1 MQHRH
6 LLAISLAA
14 LIAGCSNT
22 ASDTLGSLKGKNIVL
37 EKDAPVEGDINTA
50 IARYEEII
58 QNGGDAAFNEK
69 VYRRLGDLEMQRID
83 RMFEN
88 NEGHL
93 VDNNSYN
100 KAIDAYQKLLT
111 RYPKYADRET
121 IIYQLARAYEH
132 NGRLDKSIKALKI
145 FIRDYPNSPHNE
157 EISFRLGELMFQE
170 ARYNESEIAYSNI
183 VGRGRN
189 NNKYYEQAL
198 FKYAWSIYKQD
209 RCIDS
214 LTPFFSMLDLKLTR
228 NVTPAKLK
236 KMDYISRSDI
246 ELVNDSFR
254 AITLCIA
261 TQKNP
266 DALNKFLKNKPS
278 RVYEFIVYNK
288 LAELYLKQE
297 RENDASVAYLSYFDR
312 SDWHPYALIMHDQSI
327 NIATKL
333 KSKNEIILAKKEYVR
348 RYDIL
353 NNRLDK
359 THHNDYQRYLVKSDA
374 ESMYAVQ
381 SRLKVH
387 LLDIAKYHHSKAQK
401 TDSLLDFQE
410 AAKWYRLYLKNF
422 PQGEDAPQINFLLA
436 ESLFEDKLYEDAA
449 REFERSAYE
458 YGSHDNAAE
467 AGYAALVA
475 YTEQDK
481 LLTGP
486 DKKAWNQTAL
496 QSALSFSRVFYK
508 DSRVP
513 AVLAK
518 AAHELYEG
526 RNYDDAVRAAETI
539 LHRYPNSSTEIRR
552 TALIVLANTQF
563 EISNYEIAELF
574 YMELRALLTAND
586 PLNTEVEERL
596 AACIYKQAEHF
607 RAHGAV
613 SSAID
618 EFKRLIATA
627 PNSSVRPV
635 AEYDI
640 AATYIIM
647 DMWKEAAIHLE
658 AFRENYPDHPL
669 NEGVDEKLAIAYV
682 RLKDPLKA
690 AEALRD
696 IVANADSPE
705 AKRDAL
711 WQAATLFEKA
721 GEKHKAATTYNAYAE
736 MFPSPLEPSIEAL
749 HKAGL
754 MHQAVGRDNY
764 YRIQL
769 EKIYEANMNGGDQ
782 STNRTRYLAAQ
793 AAFILAE
800 PHFERYEKVRL
811 VEPIR
816 KNMQLKNQLMKQ
828 ALNAYNKAAELGV
841 AEYTTAATFR
851 IADMYADFS
860 HKLMDSDRPSN
871 LDEEEM
877 EQYELMLEE
886 QAFPFEEQAI
896 ELHETNIKRMTENS
910 LFDQWISNSIN
921 SLAELMPAQ
930 YSRTETHGIAA
941 TTAH

>member
-1 MQHRH
+1 MQYRH
-6 LLAISLAA
+6 LLTLFLVA
-14 LIAGCSNT
+14 LIAGCSST
-22 ASDTLGSLKGKNIVL
+22 GSDTLGSLKGKSIVI

-50 IARYEEII
+50 IETYEEII
-58 QNGGDAAFNEK
+58 RDDGDASLNEK
-69 VYRRLGDLEMQRID
+69 AFRRLGDLEMQRID
-83 RMFEN
+83 RMFER

-93 VDNNSYN
+93 INNSSYD

-111 RYPKYADRET
+111 RYPNYTDRET

-132 NGRLDKSIKALKI
+132 NDRLDKSIKALKI
-145 FIRDYPNSPHNE
+145 FIRDYPGSARNE
-157 EISFRLGELMFQE
+157 EVSFRLGELLFQE
-170 ARYNESEIAYSNI
+170 ALYRDAEIAYSNI
-183 VGRGRN
+183 IGRGRN

-209 RCIDS
+209 RCLDS
-214 LTPFFSMLDLKLTR
+214 LAPFFSMLDLKLTH

-254 AITLCIA
+254 AINLCIS
-261 TQKNP
+261 TQKTP
-266 DALNKFLKNKPS
+266 EALNNYLKDKP
-278 RVYEFIVYNK
+278 RRIYEFMVYNN

-297 RENDASVAYLSYFDR
+297 RENDASLAYQSYFER
-312 SDWHPYALIMHDQSI
+312 SDWHPYAVILHDKSI
-327 NIATKL
+327 NISTKL
-333 KSKNEIILAKKEYVR
+333 KSKHEIILAKKEFVH

-353 NNRLDK
+353 SDHLDK
-359 THHNDYQRYLVKSDA
+359 THHNDYQRYLVKSDS
-374 ESMYAVQ
+374 ESLFEIHA
-381 SRLKVH
+381 RLKIH

-401 TDSLLDFQE
+401 TDDLLDFQE
-410 AAKWYRLYLKNF
+410 AAKWYRLYLKSF
-422 PQGEDAPQINFLLA
+422 PQGKGAAQINFLLA
-436 ESLFEDKLYEDAA
+436 ESLFEDKRYDEAA

-458 YGSHDNAAE
+458 YGSHENAAE

-526 RNYDDAVRAAETI
+526 HNYDDAVRAAETI
-539 LHRYPNSSTEIRR
+539 LHRYPNSDTEIRR

-563 EISNYEIAELF
+563 ELSNYEVAELF
-574 YMELRALLTAND
+574 YTELRGLLASDD
-586 PLNTEVEERL
+586 PLNSEVKERL
-596 AACIYKQAEHF
+596 AACIYKQAEQF
-607 RAHGAV
+607 RAHGAIN
-613 SSAID
+613 SAID
-618 EFKRLIATA
+618 EFNRLIATV

-640 AATYIIM
+640 ATAYIIM
-647 DMWKEAAIHLE
+647 DMWKEAAAHLE
-658 AFRENYPDHPL
+658 AFRDNYPDHSL
-669 NEGVDEKLAIAYV
+669 NDGIDEKLAIAYV
-682 RLKDPLKA
+682 RLEDPLKA

-696 IVANADSPE
+696 IVKNSDSPE
-705 AKRDAL
+705 SQRDAL
-711 WQAATLFEKA
+711 WQAATLYEKA

-736 MFPSPLEPSIEAL
+736 MFPSPLEPAIEAL
-749 HKAGL
+749 YKAGL

-769 EKIYEANMNGGDQ
+769 DKIYDADMNGGNQ
-782 STNRTRYLAAQ
+782 RTNRTRYLAAQ
-793 AAFILAE
+793 AAFVLAE

-816 KNMQLKNQLMKQ
+816 RNMQLKNQLMKQ
-828 ALNAYNKAAELGV
+828 ALKAYNKAVELGV

-851 IADMYADFS
+851 IADMYTDFS
-860 HKLMDSDRPSN
+860 SKLMDSDRPAN
-871 LDEEEM
+871 LDDEEM
-877 EQYELMLEE
+877 EQYEIMLEE

-896 ELHETNIKRMTENS
+896 ELHETNLKRMTENG
-910 LFDQWISNSIN
+910 LFDQWIRNSIN

>member
-1 MQHRH
+1 MQYRQ
-6 LLAISLAA
+6 LLSLFIIV
-14 LIAGCSNT
+14 LITGCSST
-22 ASDTLGSLKGKNIVL
+22 GSDTLGSLKGKSIVI
-37 EKDAPVEGDINTA
+37 EKDAPVEGNINTA
-50 IARYEEII
+50 IKTYEEII
-58 QNGGDAAFNEK
+58 RDGGKANLNEK
-69 VYRRLGDLEMQRID
+69 ALRRLGDLEMQRID

-100 KAIDAYQKLLT
+100 KAINAYQNLLT
-111 RYPKYADRET
+111 RYPNYADRET
-121 IIYQLARAYEH
+121 IVYQLARAYEH
-132 NGRLDKSIKALKI
+132 NDRLDKSIKALKI
-145 FIRDYPNSPHNE
+145 FIRDYPNSPRNE
-157 EISFRLGELMFQE
+157 EVSFRLGELLFQE
-170 ARYNESEIAYSNI
+170 ARYREAEIAYNNI
-183 VGRGRN
+183 IGRGRH

-214 LTPFFSMLDLKLTR
+214 LAPFFSMLDLKLAS
-228 NVTPAKLK
+228 NIAPSKLE

-254 AITLCIA
+254 AINLCLSM
-261 TQKNP
+261 QKDP
-266 DALNKFLKNKPS
+266 DALHNYLKKKPYRS
-278 RVYEFIVYNK
+278 YEFILYNK

-297 RENDASVAYLSYFDR
+297 RESSAALIYASFFNR
-312 SDWHPYALIMHDQSI
+312 SEWHPHALILHDKSI
-327 NIATKL
+327 NIFTNF
-333 KSKNEIILAKKEYVR
+333 KSKDIIIQAKKEFVQ

-353 NNRLDK
+353 SDHLDK
-359 THHNDYQRYLVKSDA
+359 THHNDYERYLVKSDI
-374 ESMYAVQ
+374 ESMYKVQ

-387 LLDIAKYHHSKAQK
+387 LLDIAKYHHANAQK
-401 TDSLLDFQE
+401 TDSLIDYQE
-410 AAKWYRLYLKNF
+410 ATNWYRLYLKHF
-422 PQGEDAPQINFLLA
+422 PQSKEAPQVNFLLA
-436 ESLFEDKLYEDAA
+436 ETLFEDKLYDEAA
-449 REFERSAYE
+449 REFERAAYE
-458 YGSHDNAAE
+458 YGRHENAAE

-481 LLTGP
+481 LLTGK
-486 DKKAWNQTAL
+486 DKKAWNQSSL
-496 QSALSFSRVFYK
+496 QSALSFARIFYK
-508 DSRVP
+508 DSRAP

-518 AAHELYEG
+518 AAHELYE
-526 RNYDDAVRAAETI
+526 RHNYDDAVRAAETI
-539 LHRYPNSSTEIRR
+539 LHRYPNSDIQNRR

-563 EISNYEIAELF
+563 ERSNYEISELLYTELLNLAPAE
-574 YMELRALLTAND
+574 D
-586 PLNTEVEERL
+586 PLQTELIERL
-596 AACIYKQAEHF
+596 AASIYKQAEHF
-607 RAHGAV
+607 RAQGAI

-618 EFKRLIATA
+618 EFKYLIDVA
-627 PNSSVRPV
+627 PNASIRPV

-640 AATYIIM
+640 ATTFIIM
-647 DMWKEAAIHLE
+647 DNWKEAAKHLE
-658 AFRENYPDHPL
+658 AFKENYPDHEL
-669 NEGVDEKLAIAYV
+669 TQNIDEKLAIAYI
-682 RLKDPLKA
+682 RLEDPLKA

-711 WQAATLFEKA
+711 WQAATLLEKA

-736 MFPSPLEPSIEAL
+736 MFPEPLEPSIEAL
-749 HKAGL
+749 YKAGL
-754 MHQAVGRDNY
+754 MHKAVGRDNY

-769 EKIYEANMNGGDQ
+769 DKIYEADAKGGPQ
-782 STNRTRYLAAQ
+782 RTNRTRYLAAQ
-793 AAFILAE
+793 AAFELAE
-800 PHFERYEKVRL
+800 PHFERYEKVQL

-828 ALNAYNKAAELGV
+828 ALKAYNKAAELGV
-841 AEYTTAATFR
+841 AEYTTAAAFR
-851 IADMYADFS
+851 IADMYTDFS
-860 HKLMDSDRPSN
+860 LKLMDSDRPTN

-896 ELHETNIKRMTENS
+896 ELHETNIKRMTENG

-930 YSRTETHGIAA
+930 YSRKETHGIAA

>member
-1 MQHRH
+1 MQYRH

-22 ASDTLGSLKGKNIVL
+22 ASDTLSSLKGKNIAL

-58 QNGGDAAFNEK
+58 QNGGDAALNEK

-93 VDNNSYN
+93 VDNHSYN

-111 RYPKYADRET
+111 HYPKYADRET

-157 EISFRLGELMFQE
+157 EISFRLGELLFQE
-170 ARYNESEIAYSNI
+170 ARYSESEIAYSNI
-183 VGRGRN
+183 VGRGSN

-209 RCIDS
+209 RCMDS

-228 NVTPAKLK
+228 NVTPANLK

-254 AITLCIA
+254 AINLCIA
-261 TQKNP
+261 IQKDP
-266 DALNKFLKNKPS
+266 DALNNFLKGKPP

-297 RENDASVAYLSYFDR
+297 RENDASFAYRSYFNR

-327 NIATKL
+327 NIFTKL
-333 KSKNEIILAKKEYVR
+333 KSKNEIILSKKEFVR
-348 RYDIL
+348 RYEIL
-353 NNRLDK
+353 SDRLDK
-359 THHNDYQRYLVKSDA
+359 SHHNNYQRYLVKSDA
-374 ESMYAVQ
+374 ESMYKVQ

-387 LLDIAKYHHSKAQK
+387 LLDIAKYHHAKAQK

-410 AAKWYRLYLKNF
+410 AANWYRLYLKNF

-436 ESLFEDKLYEDAA
+436 ESLFEDKLYEEAA

-458 YGSHDNAAE
+458 YGSHENAAE

-486 DKKAWNQTAL
+486 DKKAWNQSAL

-539 LHRYPNSSTEIRR
+539 LHRYPNSSVEIRR

-574 YMELRALLTAND
+574 YMELRPLLAAND
-586 PLNTEVEERL
+586 PLNTEVDERL

-640 AATYIIM
+640 ATTYIIM
-647 DMWKEAAIHLE
+647 DMWKEAATHLE
-658 AFRENYPDHPL
+658 TFRENYPDHPL
-669 NEGVDEKLAIAYV
+669 NEGIDEKLAIAYV

-696 IVANADSPE
+696 IVANAGSPE

-749 HKAGL
+749 YKAGL

-800 PHFERYEKVRL
+800 PHFERYEKIRL

-828 ALNAYNKAAELGV
+828 ALKAYNKAAELGV

-851 IADMYADFS
+851 IADMYTDFS

-896 ELHETNIKRMTENS
+896 ELHETNIKRMTENN

-941 TTAH
+941 ATAH

>member
-1 MQHRH
+1 MQYRH
-6 LLAISLAA
+6 LLTLSLAA
-14 LIAGCSNT
+14 LITGCSST
-22 ASDTLGSLKGKNIVL
+22 GSDTLSSLKGKSIVIK
-37 EKDAPVEGDINTA
+37 KDVPVEGNINTA
-50 IARYEEII
+50 IETYEEII
-58 QNGGDAAFNEK
+58 REGGDASLDEK
-69 VYRRLGDLEMQRID
+69 ALRRLGDLEMQRID
-83 RMFEN
+83 RMFES

-93 VDNNSYN
+93 INNNSYD
-100 KAIDAYQKLLT
+100 KAINAYQKLLT

-132 NGRLDKSIKALKI
+132 NNRLDKSIKALKI
-145 FIRDYPNSPHNE
+145 FIRDYPGSARNE
-157 EISFRLGELMFQE
+157 EISFRLGELLFQE
-170 ARYNESEIAYSNI
+170 ARYSDAEVAYSNI
-183 VGRGRN
+183 IGRGRN

-209 RCIDS
+209 RCLDS
-214 LTPFFSMLDLKLTR
+214 LTPFFSMLDLKLTH

-254 AITLCIA
+254 AINLCIS
-261 TQKNP
+261 TQKSP
-266 DALNKFLKNKPS
+266 DALNNYLKNKPY
-278 RVYEFIVYNK
+278 RIYEFMVFNN

-297 RENDASVAYLSYFDR
+297 REKDASFAYQSYFER
-312 SDWHPYALIMHDQSI
+312 SDWHPYAVILHDKSI
-327 NIATKL
+327 NISTKL
-333 KSKNEIILAKKEYVR
+333 KSKDEIILAKKEFVR

-353 NNRLDK
+353 SDHLDK
-359 THHNDYQRYLVKSDA
+359 SHHNDYQRYLVKSDT
-374 ESMYAVQ
+374 ESLFEIH
-381 SRLKVH
+381 SRLKIH

-401 TDSLLDFQE
+401 TDDLLDFQK

-436 ESLFEDKLYEDAA
+436 ESLFEDNRYDEAA

-458 YGSHDNAAE
+458 YGSHENAAE

-539 LHRYPNSSTEIRR
+539 LHRYPNSDVEIRR
-552 TALIVLANTQF
+552 TALIVLSNTQF
-563 EISNYEIAELF
+563 ELSNYEVAELF
-574 YMELRALLTAND
+574 YTELRSLLASND
-586 PLNTEVEERL
+586 PLNIEVKERL
-596 AACIYKQAEHF
+596 AACIYKQAEQF
-607 RAHGAV
+607 RAHGAIN
-613 SSAID
+613 SAID
-618 EFKRLIATA
+618 EFKRLIATV
-627 PNSSVRPV
+627 PKSSVRPV

-640 AATYIIM
+640 ATAYIIM
-647 DMWKEAAIHLE
+647 DMWKEAAAHLE
-658 AFRENYPDHPL
+658 AFRDNYPDHSL
-669 NEGVDEKLAIAYV
+669 NEGIDEKLAIAYV
-682 RLKDPLKA
+682 RLEDPLKA

-696 IVANADSPE
+696 IVKNSDSPE
-705 AKRDAL
+705 SQRDAL
-711 WQAATLFEKA
+711 WQAATLYEKA

-736 MFPSPLEPSIEAL
+736 MFPSPLEPAIEAL
-749 HKAGL
+749 YKAGL

-769 EKIYEANMNGGDQ
+769 DKIYDADMKGGNQ
-782 STNRTRYLAAQ
+782 RTNRTRYLAAQ
-793 AAFILAE
+793 AAFVLAE
-800 PHFERYEKVRL
+800 PHFERYEKIRL

-828 ALNAYNKAAELGV
+828 ALKAYNKAAELGV

-851 IADMYADFS
+851 IADMYTDFS
-860 HKLMDSDRPSN
+860 HKLMDSDRPAN
-871 LDEEEM
+871 LDDEEM

-896 ELHETNIKRMTENS
+896 ELHETNLKRMTENG
-910 LFDQWISNSIN
+910 LFDQWIRSSIN

>member
-1 MQHRH
+1 MQYRH

-14 LIAGCSNT
+14 LITGCSNT

-37 EKDAPVEGDINTA
+37 EKDTPVEGDINTA

-58 QNGGDAAFNEK
+58 QNGGDAALNEK
-69 VYRRLGDLEMQRID
+69 AYRRLGDLEMQRID

-111 RYPKYADRET
+111 LYPKYADRET

-157 EISFRLGELMFQE
+157 EISFRLGELLFQE
-170 ARYNESEIAYSNI
+170 ARYSESEIAYSNI

-209 RCIDS
+209 RCMDS

-228 NVTPAKLK
+228 NVTPANLK

-261 TQKNP
+261 IQKDP
-266 DALNKFLKNKPS
+266 DALNNFLKNKPS

-297 RENDASVAYLSYFDR
+297 RENDASFAYRSYFNR

-327 NIATKL
+327 NISTKL
-333 KSKNEIILAKKEYVR
+333 KSKNKIILSKKEFVR
-348 RYDIL
+348 RYEVLSD
-353 NNRLDK
+353 RLDK
-359 THHNDYQRYLVKSDA
+359 SHHNDYQRYLVKSDA
-374 ESMYAVQ
+374 ESMYKVQ

-387 LLDIAKYHHSKAQK
+387 LLDIAKYHHAKAQK

-410 AAKWYRLYLKNF
+410 AAEWYRLYLKNF

-436 ESLFEDKLYEDAA
+436 ESLFEDKLYEEAA
-449 REFERSAYE
+449 HEFERSAYE

-486 DKKAWNQTAL
+486 NKKAWNQSAL

-513 AVLAK
+513 SVLAK

-539 LHRYPNSSTEIRR
+539 LHRYPNSSVEIRR

-574 YMELRALLTAND
+574 YMELRALLAAND

-613 SSAID
+613 NSAID

-640 AATYIIM
+640 ATTYIIM
-647 DMWKEAAIHLE
+647 DMWEEAATHLE
-658 AFRENYPDHPL
+658 TFRENYPDHPL
-669 NEGVDEKLAIAYV
+669 NEGIDEKLAIAYV

-749 HKAGL
+749 YKAGL

-828 ALNAYNKAAELGV
+828 ALKAYNKAAELGV

-860 HKLMDSDRPSN
+860 HKLMDSDRPPN

-896 ELHETNIKRMTENS
+896 ELHETNIKRMTENN

-941 TTAH
+941 TTVH